1 MVVTCTTSA
10 SLTSKTL
17 SVLLSTLVLAS
28 FPVHCEG
35 CGLAWEQGC
44 SYIMH
49 ISCHPDQSR
58 YTTLTEDEIL
68 EILHEKM
75 LTEEEFH
82 SLKQRTKQTLKDMS
96 N

>member
-1 MVVTCTTSA
+1 
-10 SLTSKTL
+10 
-17 SVLLSTLVLAS
+17 
-28 FPVHCEG
+28 
-35 CGLAWEQGC
+35 
-44 SYIMH
+44 MH

-68 EILHEKM
+68 EILQEKM

>member
-1 MVVTCTTSA
+1 
-10 SLTSKTL
+10 
-17 SVLLSTLVLAS
+17 
-28 FPVHCEG
+28 
-35 CGLAWEQGC
+35 
-44 SYIMH
+44 MH

-58 YTTLTEDEIL
+58 YITLTEDEIL

-75 LTEEEFH
+75 LTEEEFQ